1 MSSVDPPIVVIFA
14 VGREEGEG
22 GGGRGREGE
31 RGGGRGGGEREG
43 GGGRGG
49 GEREGGGGR
58 GGGEREGG
66 GGRGGG
72 ERRKRRQ
79 RESRK
84 ERGKEEENVMR
95 ASLLKVA
102 KQQQS
107 HTLQLQWL
115 YLHGVFVLGDS
126 LPFRVVEVTESVT

>member
-1 MSSVDPPIVVIFA
+1 MSVDPPIVVIFA
-14 VGREEGEG
+14 VGREGEG
-22 GGGRGREGE
+22 GGGRGREEGE
-31 RGGGRGGGEREG
+31 TKRE
-43 GGGRGG
+43 
-49 GEREGGGGR
+49 
-58 GGGEREGG
+58 
-66 GGRGGG
+66 
-72 ERRKRRQ
+72 ERR
-79 RESRK
+79 
-84 ERGKEEENVMR
+84 EEENVMR